1 MLRNSASKKNVIS
14 IFLVL
19 LALGAMTLALKPRA
33 AKADERHG
41 DLHLTKNCSTY
52 TGAAGSFCTFTSSNI
67 PEITAGSKVYYT
79 QAAVAPEVPPVPGD
93 ESANISLDS
102 NVVLFVGDN
111 DWATGR
117 CTLDTIGFD
126 SGLCTISD
134 GTGALTGFHA
144 RVLVSSTDGVNYTW
158 AGTYSFSHGKLEL
171 RDRDND

>member
-1 MLRNSASKKNVIS
+1 MPRNSVSKRNVIS

-19 LALGAMTLALKPRA
+19 LLLGATTLALKPRA

-41 DLHLTKNCSTY
+41 DLHLVKNCSTY

-67 PEITAGSKVYYT
+67 PEVTAGSKVYYT
-79 QAAVAPEVPPVPGD
+79 QAAVVSAAPGD
-93 ESANISLDS
+93 EGVNISLDS
-102 NVVLFVGDN
+102 NIVLFVGDN

-117 CTLDTIGFD
+117 CTLDTIGFN

-144 RVLVSSTDGVNYTW
+144 RVLVSSTDGANYTW
-158 AGTYSFSHGKLEL
+158 AGTYSFGP
-171 RDRDND
+171 RND

>member
-1 MLRNSASKKNVIS
+1 MLRNSATKRNVIS
-14 IFLVL
+14 ISLVL
-19 LALGAMTLALKPRA
+19 LVLGAMTLALKPRA
-33 AKADERHG
+33 AHADERHG

-67 PEITAGSKVYYT
+67 PEVTVGSKVYYT
-79 QAAVAPEVPPVPGD
+79 QAAVVSAAPGD
-93 ESANISLDS
+93 EGVNISLDT
-102 NVVLFVGDN
+102 NIVLFVGDN

-158 AGTYSFSHGKLEL
+158 AGTYSFSHGNLEL

>member
-1 MLRNSASKKNVIS
+1 MLRNSASKRNAIS
-14 IFLVL
+14 ISLVL
-19 LALGAMTLALKPRA
+19 LVLGAMTLALKPRP

-41 DLHLTKNCSTY
+41 DLHLTKNCSMY
-52 TGAAGSFCTFTSSNI
+52 SGAAGSFCTFTSSNI
-67 PEITAGSKVYYT
+67 PEVTAGAKVYYT
-79 QAAVAPEVPPVPGD
+79 QAAVVPAAPGD
-93 ESANISLDS
+93 ESVNISLDT

-158 AGTYSFSHGKLEL
+158 AGTYSFAPESRE
-171 RDRDND
+171 

>member
-1 MLRNSASKKNVIS
+1 MLRNLISKGSLILIS
-14 IFLVL
+14 LGM
-19 LALGAMTLALKPRA
+19 LALAAMTLALKPKA
-33 AKADERHG
+33 AQADERHG
-41 DLHLTKNCSTY
+41 DLHLVKNCSTY

-67 PEITAGSKVYYT
+67 PEVTAGSKVYYT
-79 QAAVAPEVPPVPGD
+79 QAAVVSAAPGD
-93 ESANISLDS
+93 EGVNISLDS
-102 NVVLFVGDN
+102 NIVLFVGDN

-158 AGTYSFSHGKLEL
+158 AGTYSFGRDH
-171 RDRDND
+171 DRDHE

>member
-1 MLRNSASKKNVIS
+1 MRNSVSKRNIIS
-14 IFLVL
+14 ISLALLV
-19 LALGAMTLALKPRA
+19 LGAMTLALKPRA

-67 PEITAGSKVYYT
+67 PEVTAGSKVYYT
-79 QAAVAPEVPPVPGD
+79 QAAVVPATPGD
-93 ESANISLDS
+93 ESVNISLDS

-117 CTLDTIGFD
+117 CTLDTIDFG
-126 SGLCTISD
+126 SGLCTVSD
-134 GTGALTGFHA
+134 GTGSLTGFHA

-158 AGTYSFSHGKLEL
+158 AGTYSFGPESRE
-171 RDRDND
+171 

>member
-1 MLRNSASKKNVIS
+1 MPRNSASKRNVIS

-19 LALGAMTLALKPRA
+19 LVLGAMTLALKPRA

-41 DLHLTKNCSTY
+41 DLRLVKNCSTY

-67 PEITAGSKVYYT
+67 PEVTAGSKVYYT
-79 QAAVAPEVPPVPGD
+79 QAAVVSAAPGD
-93 ESANISLDS
+93 EGVNISLDS
-102 NVVLFVGDN
+102 NIVLFVGDN

-144 RVLVSSTDGVNYTW
+144 RVLVSSTDGANYTW
-158 AGTYSFSHGKLEL
+158 AGTYSFNPES
-171 RDRDND
+171 DR

>member
-1 MLRNSASKKNVIS
+1 MPRNSASKRNVIT
-14 IFLVL
+14 IFLAL
-19 LALGAMTLALKPRA
+19 LVLGAMTLALKPRA

-41 DLHLTKNCSTY
+41 DLHLEKNCSTY

-67 PEITAGSKVYYT
+67 PEVTAGSKVYYT
-79 QAAVAPEVPPVPGD
+79 QAAVVSAAPGD
-93 ESANISLDS
+93 EGVNISLDS
-102 NVVLFVGDN
+102 NIVLFVGDN

-158 AGTYSFSHGKLEL
+158 AGTYSFGRESRE
-171 RDRDND
+171 

>member
-1 MLRNSASKKNVIS
+1 MPRNSVSKRNVIS

-19 LALGAMTLALKPRA
+19 LLLGATTLALKPRA

-41 DLHLTKNCSTY
+41 DLHLVKNCSTY

-67 PEITAGSKVYYT
+67 PEVTAGSKVYYT
-79 QAAVAPEVPPVPGD
+79 QAAVVSTAPGD
-93 ESANISLDS
+93 EGVNISLDS
-102 NVVLFVGDN
+102 NIVLFVGDN

-144 RVLVSSTDGVNYTW
+144 RVRVSSTDGVNYAW
-158 AGTYSFSHGKLEL
+158 AGTYSFGS
-171 RDRDND
+171 RND